1 MTTTSPPPIV
11 KPDLDTVGITVDDRE
26 SRTHPRTS
34 TVLRAKTKIT
44 VARLHF
50 ADYAFIAKPIGEL
63 QRPTVGIEMCT
74 LDDFLGKM
82 GKSRRFKFQ
91 TTGMIERYDV
101 RIWMVQGLMIPD
113 AKGYVK
119 TFGRESGMYYS
130 AAMSLI
136 FAAEMRGV
144 KFEFYSN
151 QKSLDAQLLQ
161 HYLYLQKDPSEHSA
175 FRPTTP
181 KNIPTMPLDAA
192 LAPHIETLMSYPG
205 VGEDKAIAALKKFG
219 SIQMLH
225 IVPPEKLLEIP
236 LWGKVVT
243 DAFHRHIT
251 ERPLDP

>member
-1 MTTTSPPPIV
+1 MTTNTQPVIT
-11 KPDLDTVGITVDDRE
+11 KPDVAELGITVDDRQA
-26 SRTHPRTS
+26 RTHPRTS
-34 TVLRAKTKIT
+34 IVLKAKTKIT
-44 VARLHF
+44 ITRLNF

-74 LDDFLGKM
+74 LDDLLGKM

-101 RIWMVQGLMIPD
+101 RIWMVQGLMIPN
-113 AKGYVK
+113 AEGYVR
-119 TFGRESGMYYS
+119 TFHDKSGMYYK

-136 FAAEMRGV
+136 FGAEMRGV

-151 QKSLDAQLLQ
+151 QKSLDEQLLQ

-192 LAPHIETLMSYPG
+192 LAPHVETLMSYPG
-205 VGEDKAIAALKKFG
+205 VGEDKAISALKKFG

-236 LWGKVVT
+236 LWGKVVAE
-243 DAFHRHIT
+243 AFHRHIT
-251 ERPLDP
+251 ERPLD